1 MIELTDIY
9 RHINNQT
16 VAPVELWD
24 PDFCGDIDLEIR
36 RDGRW
41 YYQGSLIAR
50 ERMVKLFA
58 SVLKKEDERYFLV
71 TPVEKVGIRVAA
83 TPFVVVS
90 AQLIGDTWIVTNN
103 LGDQACLDRDHP
115 LKVDYPA
122 EPEML
127 WRANLSARIS
137 PSVMYQWQIHALD
150 HQGLRLGV
158 LWLDSAGTEFML
170 DRSELT

>member
-71 TPVEKVGIRVAA
+71 TPVVYIYIYIYTDSEIRMHDGKHIF
-83 TPFVVVS
+83 P
-90 AQLIGDTWIVTNN
+90 N
-103 LGDQACLDRDHP
+103 
-115 LKVDYPA
+115 
-122 EPEML
+122 
-127 WRANLSARIS
+127 
-137 PSVMYQWQIHALD
+137 PSILLFIQ
-150 HQGLRLGV
+150 
-158 LWLDSAGTEFML
+158 
-170 DRSELT
+170 

>member
-1 MIELTDIY
+1 
-9 RHINNQT
+9 
-16 VAPVELWD
+16 
-24 PDFCGDIDLEIR
+24 
-36 RDGRW
+36 
-41 YYQGSLIAR
+41 
-50 ERMVKLFA
+50 
-58 SVLKKEDERYFLV
+58 
-71 TPVEKVGIRVAA
+71 
-83 TPFVVVS
+83 
-90 AQLIGDTWIVTNN
+90 
-103 LGDQACLDRDHP
+103 P

-127 WRANLSARIS
+127 WRANLRARIS